1 MEGRVNHP
9 RRKNMRLATFDYRNP
24 GPYFVTICL
33 NTREPL
39 FGRVENGLMLL
50 NDPGECMQHL
60 WLSLPERFPTIILDA
75 FVVMPDH
82 LHGILTLHDGST
94 IQPGLFLG
102 NVVKAFKSQTT
113 TAYIHGVRQL
123 GWPPFAGKLWQYNYY
138 EHIIRDDRD
147 LDTKRAYIEGN
158 PACWQDR
165 HS

>member
-1 MEGRVNHP
+1 MNYP
-9 RRKNMRLATFDYRNP
+9 RRKRPRLATFDYTDP

-33 NTREPL
+33 STREPR
-39 FGRVENGLMLL
+39 FGRVVDGIVVL
-50 NDPGECMQHL
+50 NAAGEGVHDL
-60 WLSLPERFPTIILDA
+60 WLSLPRRFPTLILDA

-82 LHGILTLHDGST
+82 LHGILTLHDGSA
-94 IQPGLFLG
+94 GHHEVSLG
-102 NVVKAFKSQTT
+102 DVIKAFKSQST

-147 LDTKRAYIEGN
+147 LETKRAYIEGN
-158 PACWQDR
+158 PGRWQEK